1 MIQMN
6 LLPDVKMEYLKA
18 ERSRRLVITISTLVI
33 IASVGLLVLLLFFGA
48 VQKKNLADLNND
60 IRTETSK
67 LKEQPGIS
75 KVLTVQNQLSALT
88 RLHDSKPAS
97 DRVFGF
103 LNQVTPVQASI
114 NSFIIDFTTNEITIT
129 GTADS
134 LSSVNKFIDTLKLTK
149 YSDQGNNKKAF
160 SDVVLTSFSVN
171 GGSTQANQQITYSV
185 KLKYSPDIFGNTKAI
200 KLNVPA
206 QSSTRSQLDSGG
218 DLFQTAP
225 QSQGAPKR

>member
-33 IASVGLLVLLLFFGA
+33 ISSVGLLVLLLFFGA
-48 VQKKNLADLNND
+48 VQKKNLSDLNKD
-60 IRTETSK
+60 ITTETRK

-97 DRVFGF
+97 DRVFGY
-103 LNQVTPVQASI
+103 LNQLTPVQSSI

-149 YSDQGNNKKAF
+149 YSDQGSNKKAF

-171 GGSTQANQQITYSV
+171 GGSTQANQQVSYSV
-185 KLKYSPDIFGNTKAI
+185 KLKYSPDIFGNTKSI

-206 QSSTRSQLDSGG
+206 QSSSRSQLDSSG
-218 DLFQTAP
+218 DLFQNAP
-225 QSQGAPKR
+225 QNQGAQKR